1 MSESELF
8 KDHPIAAVGLS
19 AVQADE
25 GMDATAELQQFE
37 SAIRDYSLNRLGV
50 DWALVERL
58 GTALAARR
66 CDLKVYGYLLIAV
79 FCANSTDD
87 DASPFVALG
96 AGLHALGDVIEK
108 GWERCTPRL
117 PARRQ
122 AQLKWLSEELSIPV
136 RDRPP
141 RPREVPALLAC
152 AEEAERV
159 GELCGQALGLNY
171 PLLRELRAALAAHK
185 PPPPPEP
192 PPAAKAPAAA
202 KSTPPPPAEAPLK
215 VSANTPVTPITPV
228 TPVTPATPAAS
239 STAAAPALP
248 SNPASLSREALEDSL
263 AALVTFLAAQL
274 RAESM
279 ADPAPYWLLRALRWA
294 GHDALQDARTREIV
308 ANKYQTVLP
317 LPPDHRNL
325 MKQLP
330 ARLADGQHAEVLAEC
345 EELFATYPLWLD
357 LQRFA
362 AAALAALGAT
372 TARAV
377 VVNQVLLLTARCP
390 EVVRF
395 RFSDRDATPFAS
407 AETLDW
413 LQAEQRTGTGGI
425 GPPAAGPAEVPLPD
439 ELAPAVSELQKLIG
453 QAGSAQR
460 RFELQLQLGEVL
472 LAKQRSDIAV
482 PLIDSL
488 LAAIDTYRLTD
499 WQPELCER
507 ALRLAVRTGRAAALG
522 EPRRAALWGRLCQ
535 LSPSAALIL
544 GPEILSE

>member
-1 MSESELF
+1 MSESALL
-8 KDHPIAAVGLS
+8 KDHPLAAVGLR

-25 GMDATAELQQFE
+25 GADVTAELQQFE
-37 SAIRDYSLNRLGV
+37 AAIRDYSLNRPGV

-66 CDLKVYGYLLIAV
+66 CDLKVYGYLLLAAFYV
-79 FCANSTDD
+79 NATDD
-87 DASPFVALG
+87 EGSPFVELA

-136 RDRPP
+136 GARKP

-152 AEEAERV
+152 TEEAERV

-171 PLLRELRAALAAHK
+171 PLLRELRAALVAHK

-192 PPAAKAPAAA
+192 PPAAKAPAAV
-202 KSTPPPPAEAPLK
+202 KSAPPPPIESPPKVAANAPTI
-215 VSANTPVTPITPV
+215 A
-228 TPVTPATPAAS
+228 AAS
-239 STAAAPALP
+239 SPAAAPALP
-248 SNPASLSREALEDSL
+248 SNPSTLSREALEDSL

-274 RAESM
+274 RAESVT
-279 ADPAPYWLLRALRWA
+279 DPTPYWLLRALRWA
-294 GHDALQDARTREIV
+294 SHDALQDARTREIV
-308 ANKYQTVLP
+308 GNKYQTVLP

-325 MKQLP
+325 MKQFP
-330 ARLADGQHAEVLAEC
+330 ARLAEGQHAEVLAEC

-357 LQRFA
+357 LQRFV

-377 VVNQVLLLTARCP
+377 VVSQVLLLTTRCP

-395 RFSDRDATPFAS
+395 RFGDRDATPLAS

-413 LQAEQRTGTGGI
+413 IQEEQRAGAGGASA
-425 GPPAAGPAEVPLPD
+425 PAAGPTEVHLPD

-472 LAKQRSDIAV
+472 LAKQRSDIAM
-482 PLIDSL
+482 PLIDSML
-488 LAAIDTYRLTD
+488 VAIDTYRLTE

-507 ALRLAVRTGRAAALG
+507 ALRLAVRTGRAATLV
-522 EPRRAALWGRLCQ
+522 EPRRAALWSRLCQ
-535 LSPSAALIL
+535 LSPTAALIL

>member
-1 MSESELF
+1 MSESELH
-8 KDHPIAAVGLS
+8 KDHPLAAVGLS

-25 GMDATAELQQFE
+25 GADVTAELQQFE
-37 SAIRDYSLNRLGV
+37 SAIRDYSLNRTGV
-50 DWALVERL
+50 DWPLVERL
-58 GTALAARR
+58 GTTLAARR
-66 CDLKVYGYLLIAV
+66 CDLKVYGYLLIAA
-79 FCANSTDD
+79 FCANLDD
-87 DASPFVALG
+87 ADASPFVALG

-122 AQLKWLSEELSIPV
+122 SQLKWLSEELSVPV
-136 RDRPP
+136 QARPP

-152 AEEAERV
+152 AQEAERV
-159 GELCGQALGLNY
+159 AELSGQALGLNY

-185 PPPPPEP
+185 PVPPPEP
-192 PPAAKAPAAA
+192 PAAAKAPPPARPAAPPPLAAPPQAPAAA
-202 KSTPPPPAEAPLK
+202 
-215 VSANTPVTPITPV
+215 PV
-228 TPVTPATPAAS
+228 APAAS
-239 STAAAPALP
+239 NAATAPALP
-248 SNPASLSREALEDSL
+248 SNPSSLSREALEDSL

-274 RAESM
+274 RSESLV
-279 ADPAPYWLLRALRWA
+279 DPAPYWLLRALRWA
-294 GHDALQDARTREIV
+294 SHDTLQDSRTREIV

-317 LPPDHRNL
+317 LPPDHKNL
-325 MKQLP
+325 MKQFP

-362 AAALAALGAT
+362 AAALSALGAPA
-372 TARAV
+372 ARAV
-377 VVNQVLLLTARCP
+377 VVSQSLLLTTRCP

-413 LQAEQRTGTGGI
+413 LQAEQRT
-425 GPPAAGPAEVPLPD
+425 AAGSAGPSATGSQETPLPD
-439 ELAPAVSELQKLIG
+439 ELAPAVSELQKLLA

-460 RFELQLQLGEVL
+460 RFELQLQLAEVL
-472 LAKQRSDIAV
+472 LAKQRSDIAMPV
-482 PLIDSL
+482 IDSI
-488 LAAIDTYRLTD
+488 LAAIDTYRLSE

-507 ALRLAVRTGRAAALG
+507 ALRLAVRTARAATLA
-522 EPRRAALWGRLCQ
+522 EPRRAALWSRLCQ
-535 LSPSAALIL
+535 LSPATALLL